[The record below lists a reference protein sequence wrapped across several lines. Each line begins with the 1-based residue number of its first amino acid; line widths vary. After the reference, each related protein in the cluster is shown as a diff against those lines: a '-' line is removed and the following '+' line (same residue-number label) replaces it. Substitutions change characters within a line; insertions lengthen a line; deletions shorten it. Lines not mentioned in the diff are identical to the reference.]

1 MVYSVRWCGSSM
13 KGLNTRIKVNINH
26 EVEGK
31 IGYEG
36 EEEYGID

>member
-1 MVYSVRWCGSSM
+1 MVCSVGWWGSRM

-31 IGYEG
+31 NRYEG
-36 EEEYGID
+36 KEEYGID